1 MIPPMPTVCAC
12 ALPAHVPPVC
22 APCRA
27 GLHSDCA
34 EPPTRPRPE
43 LPATFLL
50 SHDGYPTLKIDLDRG
65 RLPIPP
71 VVYETGITHRQPPC
85 ACPCSTTP
93 IPDSRPAVPAG
104 PTDDHGTPS
113 LFGDLA

>member
-22 APCRA
+22 APCREGDHA
-27 GLHSDCA
+27 GCA
-34 EPPTRPRPE
+34 EPVHASRPE

-50 SHDGYPTLKIDLDRG
+50 SHDGYPTLKVPLDRG

-71 VVYETGITHRQPPC
+71 VVYETGTAHRQPPC
-85 ACPCSTTP
+85 RCAVEDHSITP
-93 IPDSRPAVPAG
+93 VESASIRLPGGRA
-104 PTDDHGTPS
+104 DDYGTEV
-113 LFGDLA
+113 LL